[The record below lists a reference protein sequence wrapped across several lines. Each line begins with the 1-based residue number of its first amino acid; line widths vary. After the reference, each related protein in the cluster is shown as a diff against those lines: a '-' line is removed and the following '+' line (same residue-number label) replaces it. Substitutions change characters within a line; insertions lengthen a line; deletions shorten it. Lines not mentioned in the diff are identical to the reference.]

1 MKVILPL
8 IVLIAVRE
16 FLPSEPT
23 PAQYSAF
30 SFLVAAVLCHWVNL
44 IMRMAIEQIEQIYRR

>member
-16 FLPSEPT
+16 FLPSESRPE
-23 PAQYSAF
+23 QSSAC

>member
-23 PAQYSAF
+23 PEQDSAF
-30 SFLVAAVLCHWVNL
+30 AFLVAAVLCHWVYL